1 MNNKKMILGAFVLT
15 IIIASL
21 TACGGNNQDIRVEE
35 QEVSIPVVVS
45 NAMKGNIS
53 QDIVISGQLK
63 ADNEIS
69 VIPKIAGVS
78 DVLSLNVEL
87 GDYVKKGDLLFTLD
101 NGTLSSS
108 IKDAL
113 LAYETA
119 KNNFERISKL
129 YEEGAVSK
137 QQYEQA
143 KLSVSNTQVR
153 ALQDQLSDSYV
164 KAPISGIVSALNIE
178 KNGVAVAG
186 QPSVIITDISVLQI
200 EADITEKLINKV
212 FVGKN
217 IQLSIPVISD
227 EKMDAKVSLVNPVPN
242 AMTNLYKMKIQVVN
256 YNDSIKPGMIAQ
268 IYFSIDESK
277 DVFMLPI
284 DAVIQEET
292 EYFVYVV
299 EDGRAIRKTVKA
311 DIDNGE
317 YIEIISG
324 IKAEDN
330 IIVSGQE
337 FVKDMS
343 SVRIIRGE

>member
-1 MNNKKMILGAFVLT
+1 MNNKKMISGAVVLT

-21 TACGGNNQDIRVEE
+21 TACGGNNQDITVEE
-35 QEVSIPVVVS
+35 QEVTIPVVVS
-45 NAMKGNIS
+45 KAMKGNIS

-69 VIPKIAGVS
+69 VIPKISGVS

-87 GDYVKKGDLLFTLD
+87 GDYVEKGDLLFTLD

-108 IKDAL
+108 IKDSL

-119 KNNFERISKL
+119 KNNFDRISKL
-129 YEEGAVSK
+129 YEEGAVSR

-143 KLSVSNTQVR
+143 KLQVSNTQVI
-153 ALQDQLSDSYV
+153 ALQNQLNDSYV

-186 QPSVIITDISVLQI
+186 QPALVITDISVLQI

-212 FVGKN
+212 FEGKN
-217 IQLSIPVISD
+217 VQLSIPVISE
-227 EKMDAKVSLVNPVPN
+227 EKLDAKVSLVNPVPN

-256 YNDSIKPGMIAQ
+256 YNDLIKPGMIAQ
-268 IYFSIDESK
+268 IYFAIDESK

-299 EDGRAIRKTVKA
+299 EDGKAIHKTVKV